1 MAACGQLGL
10 EGLVAKRLDS
20 IYRPGERSK
29 QWVKVKCPD
38 WRVHHAPR
46 QLSEGRTP
54 IAK

>member
-1 MAACGQLGL
+1 
-10 EGLVAKRLDS
+10 VAKRLDS